1 MNDSARRILRTLI
14 QLIAG
19 GALGSLA
26 TQIVLD
32 VPDRYDPYILLASAA
47 IAAIAQIVIEE
58 WRKTDI
64 GVKRVG
70 PHGG

>member
-14 QLIAG
+14 QLVAG

-26 TQIVLD
+26 NQIVLD
-32 VPDRYDPYILLASAA
+32 VPDRYDPYILLVSAA
-47 IAAIAQIVIEE
+47 VAAIAQIVYEE
-58 WRKTDI
+58 WKQTDI

>member
-32 VPDRYDPYILLASAA
+32 VPDRYDPYILLASTA
-47 IAAIAQIVIEE
+47 ITAIAQIVIED
-58 WRKTDI
+58 WRGKDI
-64 GVKRVG
+64 GVKRTG